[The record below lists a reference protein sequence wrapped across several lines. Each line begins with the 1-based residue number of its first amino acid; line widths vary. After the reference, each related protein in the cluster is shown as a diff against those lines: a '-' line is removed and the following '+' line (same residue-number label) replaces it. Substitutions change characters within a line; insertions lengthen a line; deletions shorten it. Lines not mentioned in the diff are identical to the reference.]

1 MFLVEL
7 LYGVLCALLC
17 NRLLAVLIMGVK
29 GNMDKYYGKRYNGSV
44 GCNESK
50 NLIHVSVH
58 LKESQTSVIC

>member
-7 LYGVLCALLC
+7 FYGVLCALLC
-17 NRLLAVLIMGVK
+17 NRLLAVLIMK
-29 GNMDKYYGKRYNGSV
+29 GNMDKDYEQRYNDSV

>member
-29 GNMDKYYGKRYNGSV
+29 GNMDKDYGKRYNGSV
-44 GCNESK
+44 G
-50 NLIHVSVH
+50 LMRVR
-58 LKESQTSVIC
+58 T